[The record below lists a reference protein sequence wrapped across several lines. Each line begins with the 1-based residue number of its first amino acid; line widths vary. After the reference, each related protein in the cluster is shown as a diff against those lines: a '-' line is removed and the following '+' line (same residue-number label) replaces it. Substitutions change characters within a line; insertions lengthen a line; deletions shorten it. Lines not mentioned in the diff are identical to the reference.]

1 MPLVLA
7 YLPLRYLVSS
17 GVGSGA
23 PSFYRLS
30 EMALMLLVAL
40 GVAVVLTSR
49 VVRTRQLA
57 TLGAVALFAALV
69 SRTPSSLYDQV
80 DSLVVAISP
89 LRYLNASDVIAL
101 SVALLGALFCFR
113 LSILRNW
120 GLLAVA
126 LLSVSLTPITRMG
139 VTSATES
146 TEFERLSRPADFG
159 PSDIEDV
166 SRWLRVNTSTDV
178 LVATN
183 YLCPRDRLDEC
194 TRTSPQIECPK
205 HHPSLMAGWALVAFS
220 QRDFLYLSQGWDTQT
235 LYYFDHQLSTQLGS
249 RVSQDAVT
257 DLRAQGVEYY
267 VASLNH
273 TAPQA
278 WKQLQSA
285 AEFNSENFVVVSL
298 TTLQQRLTT

>member
-1 MPLVLA
+1 
-7 YLPLRYLVSS
+7 
-17 GVGSGA
+17 
-23 PSFYRLS
+23 
-30 EMALMLLVAL
+30 MALMLLVAL

-49 VVRTRQLA
+49 AVRTRQLA

-89 LRYLNASDVIAL
+89 LRYLNASDVITL
-101 SVALLGALFCFR
+101 SVALLGALLCFR

-139 VTSATES
+139 VTSATET

-205 HHPSLMAGWALVAFS
+205 HHPSLMAGWALVALS
-220 QRDFLYLSQGWDTQT
+220 HRDFLYLSQGWDTQT

-278 WKQLQSA
+278 WRQLQSA
-285 AEFNSENFVVVSL
+285 AEFTSENFVVVSL